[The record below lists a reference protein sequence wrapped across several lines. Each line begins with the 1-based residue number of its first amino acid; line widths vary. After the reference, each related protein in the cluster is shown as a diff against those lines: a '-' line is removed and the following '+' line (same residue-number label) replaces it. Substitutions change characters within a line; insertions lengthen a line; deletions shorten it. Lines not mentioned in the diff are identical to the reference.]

1 MKITKRQLRSII
13 KEERAK
19 LISEGPSGTSIKDDI
34 MDAIQMLE
42 SEEDP
47 NGALFHVINRLYTAL
62 DKIPGVD
69 DNRPQPS
76 GVQGD
81 IMTRE
86 DR

>member
-42 SEEDP
+42 KEGNAP
-47 NGALFHVINRLYTAL
+47 GTLFNVINRLYTAL
-62 DKIPGVD
+62 DKIPGVENAASD
-69 DNRPQPS
+69 AGYGQYPPS
-76 GVQGD
+76 GD
-81 IMTRE
+81 YS
-86 DR
+86 